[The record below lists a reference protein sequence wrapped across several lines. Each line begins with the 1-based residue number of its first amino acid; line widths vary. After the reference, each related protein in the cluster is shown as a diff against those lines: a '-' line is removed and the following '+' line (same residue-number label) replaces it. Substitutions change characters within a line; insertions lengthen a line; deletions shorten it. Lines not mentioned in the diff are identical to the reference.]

1 MSGEASVEVS
11 VPTDLTVTS
20 DGESEEGYA
29 ASRRHA
35 RELQTL
41 AAERAE
47 LQRTVEKQKLEL
59 QSRDAQIAALNAQ
72 HEAAVANAITRK
84 NNDIS
89 SKQIQ
94 VNRLE
99 AELLRTK
106 EELNTIRERAARELA
121 QLTQKCAVFQ
131 QNQKRLMLRQDEIKS
146 SLSRLELSEQEFVR
160 LRSTPVQQL
169 TLQQYTS
176 LRVYELVWPLRLRV
190 NELESVKSSLES
202 LVSNKNLDLQSKN
215 EHCQKLQK
223 DIEELQRKSE
233 HYASQLM
240 GLRDEHRADDFK
252 VRNFNRIKAE
262 RDQFEEEKN
271 SSAKRVC
278 ELELTVAT
286 LKKER
291 NILEERYNELKT
303 KTRKQESGLD
313 QCHNDL
319 IETKSKLEKVT
330 EEFRSVSKILRS
342 ERDRCE
348 ELHEKYVSSRG
359 EVTSLTEN
367 NQDLQHELKI
377 LKEKH
382 HACVVECSNFQIK
395 VDHLSVKNQ
404 ELTINV
410 DKYKTKYDT
419 EVKDLE
425 LQLKELKEINIT
437 LSKSRDSLVS
447 ENSVFQ
453 QKVQALELALHKE
466 KLLRERETISL
477 KDELM
482 KFKQALA
489 EYQALEDEYAKNIR
503 TAAALSEDQ
512 ANASLDR
519 ILPSHAITRNKAVE
533 QSVQL
538 TRRILMLE
546 RQNTEAATTI
556 QKLTDALEQ
565 LKDKV
570 ASYKSAL
577 GLAGQP
583 SGALLERIA
592 SLDDQVTTLQEALN
606 YNSLSKRT
614 LEEENK
620 TLIRDVAKL
629 QKALENQTL
638 QNSELSAI
646 KQHLINIK
654 QTVSLHTPQQPQ
666 ERDAS
671 ASGTAFREENPAS
684 SQKSPA
690 KAIIITKNLHGRHS

>member
-20 DGESEEGYA
+20 DGESEVGYA

-35 RELQTL
+35 RELQAL
-41 AAERAE
+41 AADRAE

-72 HEAAVANAITRK
+72 HEVAVANAIAQK
-84 NNDIS
+84 DNEIS
-89 SKQIQ
+89 SRQIQ

-106 EELNTIRERAARELA
+106 EELNTIHERAARELA

-146 SLSRLELSEQEFVR
+146 SLSNLQLSEEEFVR

-169 TLQQYTS
+169 TLKQYTS
-176 LRVYELVWPLRLRV
+176 LRVYELVWPLRLKV
-190 NELESVKSSLES
+190 KELESVQSSLES
-202 LVSNKNLDLQSKN
+202 MVNNKNLDLKSKT

-240 GLRDEHRADDFK
+240 GLRDEQRTDDFK

-271 SSAKRVC
+271 SSAKKVC
-278 ELELTVAT
+278 ELELMVAT

-291 NILEERYNELKT
+291 NILEERYSEYKA
-303 KTRKQESGLD
+303 KARKQESELD
-313 QCHNDL
+313 HCQNDL
-319 IETKSKLEKVT
+319 SDTKSKLDKVN
-330 EEFRSVSKILRS
+330 EELRSVSKSLRQ
-342 ERDRCE
+342 ERERCE

-367 NQDLQHELKI
+367 NQDLHHELK
-377 LKEKH
+377 LLREKH
-382 HACVVECSNFQIK
+382 HACIVECTNLQSK
-395 VDHLSVKNQ
+395 VDFLTAKNE
-404 ELTINV
+404 ELTNDV
-410 DKYKTKYDT
+410 DKFKTKYDT
-419 EVKDLE
+419 EVKALE
-425 LQLKELKEINIT
+425 LQLKEFKESNMI
-437 LSKSRDSLVS
+437 LSKSHDSLLS
-447 ENSVFQ
+447 ENSKFRQ
-453 QKVQALELALHKE
+453 EIQALELALHKE
-466 KLLRERETISL
+466 KLLRERETVSL
-477 KDELM
+477 KEELK
-482 KFKQALA
+482 KFKQSLK

-503 TAAALSEDQ
+503 TAAALPEDQ
-512 ANASLDR
+512 ASTSIGR
-519 ILPSHAITRNKAVE
+519 ILPGHALAGNKAVE

-538 TRRILMLE
+538 TRRILLLE

-556 QKLTDALEQ
+556 QKLTDVLEQ
-565 LKDKV
+565 LKGKV

-583 SGALLERIA
+583 YATVLERVA

-606 YNSLSKRT
+606 FNSVSKKT

-620 TLIRDVAKL
+620 SLMRDVANL
-629 QKALENQTL
+629 QRALENQTL
-638 QNSELSAI
+638 QNNELRAI

-654 QTVSLHTPQQPQ
+654 QTVSQFTPQQTP
-666 ERDAS
+666 EMDGEAS
-671 ASGTAFREENPAS
+671 DTPFRAEDP
-684 SQKSPA
+684 QKSPA
-690 KAIIITKNLHGRHS
+690 KAIIITRNLHGRRLQ